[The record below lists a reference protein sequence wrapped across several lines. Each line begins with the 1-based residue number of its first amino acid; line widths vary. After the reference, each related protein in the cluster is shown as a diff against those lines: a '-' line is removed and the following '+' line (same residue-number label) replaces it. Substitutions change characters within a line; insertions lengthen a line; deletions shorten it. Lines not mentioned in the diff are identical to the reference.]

1 MLVLWGSE
9 FMGSSSCKNYDIG
22 EQSKL
27 SEESRDPRN
36 GLCWNDQ
43 CDKLPKKV
51 IEERK
56 LAHVR

>member
-1 MLVLWGSE
+1 MVLWGRK
-9 FMGSSSCKNYDIG
+9 FMESCSCKNYDIG

-27 SEESRDPRN
+27 SEESRGDPRN

-43 CDKLPKKV
+43 CDKLSRKV

-56 LAHVR
+56 LEHVR